1 LAGLEGEATVVW
13 IATRFLEEHRAAIDW
28 LNANTTERFDFFG
41 VELGGIDI
49 HRIQI
54 MEAAMWMKAR

>member
-1 LAGLEGEATVVW
+1 MKASIEIIEYQPRWPAEFAEIG
-13 IATRFLEEHRAAIDW
+13 AA
-28 LNANTTERFDFFG
+28 LRGGFG
-41 VELGGIDI
+41 PLGGIDI